1 MAEIR
6 LDSYAQDQARRAL
19 GKPSEHDRR
28 RTPER
33 KIISSTDQNPGRSFP
48 MGRKLADWFS
58 PQTFDVA
65 GTIQGNGSNH

>member
-6 LDSYAQDQARRAL
+6 VDSHTQGQARRQV

-28 RTPER
+28 RTPKR
-33 KIISSTDQNPGRSFP
+33 KIIFATDQNSGRSFP
-48 MGRKLADWFS
+48 MGRKLADWVS

-65 GTIQGNGSNH
+65 GTIQGNGSDH